1 MLFNSAQFI
10 FGFLPVVL
18 LGFFLLGR
26 SGLRQAAIGWA
37 FLASLVFYGW
47 DNPWRLLPLILA
59 SATFN
64 FVVGRAIARS
74 GSHRLLFVGVT
85 GNLLLLGVFKYAS
98 LLLTSIEWLTGLS
111 MPHVDIPLPIGIS
124 FYTFT
129 QIAFLVDVHRGIARE
144 YQPLKYGLF
153 VTYFPHLIA
162 GPILHHKEMMPQFDN
177 PEIFK
182 PRLTSLLHGL
192 AWFSA
197 GLFKKVMLADQ
208 VAAYVDA
215 PMKAAAAGSV
225 SFGDAWIGVLSYTLQ
240 IYFDFSG
247 YSDMAIGLALM
258 MGITF
263 PLNFNSPY
271 KAGSLIEF
279 WRRWHMTLSRFL
291 RDYLY
296 FPLGGNRKGPLR
308 RYVNL
313 LVTMVLGGL
322 WHGASWNFAIWGLI
336 HGLGLLVNHLWRDAS
351 GRFGVSLPRPIG
363 WILTILVVIFA
374 WVPFRADT
382 LQASLALWQSMIGLH
397 GFALPDAIHLAPVI
411 AQDGSAVPAVV
422 SLQAVMIWIVALS
435 GIALLAPNTQEIF
448 ALDWRAISKTR
459 LRWRPSA
466 RWAIAT
472 GCLFGI
478 AVAGMLTKPTVFLYF
493 RF

>member
-1 MLFNSAQFI
+1 VLFNSVQFI
-10 FGFLPVVL
+10 FAFFPIVL
-18 LGFFLLGR
+18 IGFFVLGWF
-26 SGLRQAAIGWA
+26 GLRQAAIGWA
-37 FLASLVFYGW
+37 FLGSLVFYGW

-64 FVVGRAIARS
+64 FLIGRGLALGS
-74 GSHRLLFVGVT
+74 GRRLLIAGVA

-98 LLLTSIEWLTGLS
+98 FLLKTFEWLTGIS
-111 MPHVDIPLPIGIS
+111 MPGVDIPLPIGIS

-129 QIAFLVDVHRGIARE
+129 QIAFLVDASRKIARE
-144 YQPLKYGLF
+144 YEPLKYGLF

-162 GPILHHKEMMPQFDN
+162 GPILHHREMMPQFDN

-182 PRLTSLLHGL
+182 PRLMSLLHGL

-197 GLFKKVMLADQ
+197 GLFKKVMLADSI
-208 VAAYVDA
+208 ATYVDA
-215 PMKAAAAGSV
+215 PMKAAAAGSMV
-225 SFGDAWIGVLSYTLQ
+225 NFGDAWVGVLSYTLQ

-271 KAGSLIEF
+271 KADSLIDF

-296 FPLGGNRKGPLR
+296 IPLGGNRRGPLR
-308 RYVNL
+308 RHLNL

-322 WHGASWNFAIWGLI
+322 WHGASWNFAIWGAI
-336 HGLGLLVNHLWRDAS
+336 HGIGLLLNHLWREIS
-351 GRFGVSLPRPIG
+351 GRSGFALPRQIS
-363 WILTILVVIFA
+363 WAVTILMVIFA

-382 LQASLALWQSMIGLH
+382 LDASVVLWNGMLGLH
-397 GFALPDAIHLAPVI
+397 GFAMPTAANPDIVTA
-411 AQDGSAVPAVV
+411 
-422 SLQAVMIWIVALS
+422 WIVALS
-435 GIALLAPNTQEIF
+435 AIALLAPNTQEIF
-448 ALDWRAISKTR
+448 ALDWRSLSGKR

-466 RWAIAT
+466 PWAIAV
-472 GCLFGI
+472 GSMFGI
-478 AVAGMLTKPTVFLYF
+478 AVAGMISKSTVFLYF

>member
-10 FGFLPVVL
+10 FGFLPAVL
-18 LGFFLLGR
+18 IGFFLLGWL
-26 SGLRQAAIGWA
+26 GFRQAAIGWV
-37 FLASLVFYGW
+37 FLGSLVFYGW

-64 FVVGRAIARS
+64 FIVGRAMMS
-74 GSHRLLFVGVT
+74 VGGPRLLYVGVG
-85 GNLLLLGVFKYAS
+85 GNLLLLGVFKYAAFV
-98 LLLTSIEWLTGLS
+98 LTSIETATGLA
-111 MPHVDIPLPIGIS
+111 MPHFDIPLPIGIS

-129 QIAFLVDVHRGIARE
+129 QIAFLVDVHRKVARE

-177 PEIFK
+177 PEIFR

-197 GLFKKVMLADQ
+197 GLFKKVIFADGI
-208 VAAYVDA
+208 AAYVDA

-225 SFGDAWIGVLSYTLQ
+225 GFGDAWVGILSYTLQ

-263 PLNFNSPY
+263 PLNFDSPY
-271 KAGSLIEF
+271 KATSPIDF

-296 FPLGGNRKGPLR
+296 IPLGGNRKGPLR
-308 RYVNL
+308 RHLNL
-313 LVTMVLGGL
+313 LITMVLGGL
-322 WHGASWNFAIWGLI
+322 WHGASWNFAIWGAI
-336 HGLGLLVNHLWRDAS
+336 HGLGLLFNHRWRDVAARI
-351 GRFGVSLPRPIG
+351 GIVLPREIG
-363 WILTILVVIFA
+363 WAMTIVLVIFA

-382 LQASLALWQSMIGLH
+382 LHASLTLWQTMLGLH
-397 GFALPDAIHLAPVI
+397 GFAMPTLVLSSTVVTETGFAVTSTASVLTVATWI
-411 AQDGSAVPAVV
+411 AGLFA
-422 SLQAVMIWIVALS
+422 
-435 GIALLAPNTQEIF
+435 IALFAPNTQEIF
-448 ALDWRAISKTR
+448 ALDWRSLSPAR

-466 RWAIAT
+466 PWAIAA
-472 GCLFGI
+472 GSLFGI
-478 AVAGMLTKPTVFLYF
+478 AVAGMISKPTVFLYF